1 MIWDD
6 TISGSGR
13 RKKRN
18 RRRAPVNQPLLTVQA
33 RISDQKKARMHKWG
47 AILAL
52 LVALA
57 GIGWVAKTGYEYLGR
72 VLFSGNELFAIR
84 ELDLRSDGVL
94 RAAHIR
100 EYARVDEGDNLFAV
114 DIRELRRQLENIP
127 LIQSAEIRR
136 QLPDTLVIRVSERVP
151 LARLGIEDGQY
162 HLAVDRE
169 GHVLGPSARSPR
181 LPAITGYRATG
192 LRPGSIVHDP
202 LFADA
207 LKVVDLCDRTRLGQ
221 RIKIRSI
228 NVSDPEFLDLRLV
241 DGEQVLLNRNDIEM
255 RLQMLEDALQTAR
268 NRGDVLQINLTGD
281 TNIPITFR

>member
-6 TISGSGR
+6 TVSGAGR

-33 RISDQKKARMHKWG
+33 RIADQKKARMHKWS

-52 LVALA
+52 LIALA
-57 GIGWVAKTGYEYLGR
+57 GIGWVAKTGYDYFGR
-72 VLFSGNELFAIR
+72 VLFSGNDLFAIR

-94 RAAHIR
+94 RAAHIK
-100 EYARVDEGDNLFAV
+100 EYAGVDEGSNLFAI
-114 DIRELRRQLENIP
+114 DIKELRRQLENIP

-151 LARLGIEDGQY
+151 LARLGIEDGHY

-221 RIKIRSI
+221 RVKIRSI
-228 NVSDPEFLDLRLV
+228 HVSDPEVLELQLV
-241 DGEQVLLNRNDIEM
+241 DGEQVVLDRARIDEGLL
-255 RLQMLEDALQTAR
+255 MLDDALQTAR
-268 NRGDVLQINLTGD
+268 SRGDVLQIKVLGD
-281 TNIPITFR
+281 TNIAVTYR